1 MEPKIPSA
9 KQRQHPRADRTVA
22 SLKILIF
29 VLALVPLTRL
39 FINGYLDALGA
50 NPVEKILRNTGFWTL
65 SILMITLWVTPLRL
79 LTGLTFIG
87 RVRRMLGLFAFFYVV
102 LHFLSYLVLDQFF
115 DWPNIL
121 KDISKRP
128 YITLG
133 FSAFLIL
140 IPLAVTSTDGMM
152 RRLGGKR
159 WRGLHQW
166 VYLAGFAGV
175 VHFWWLVKKDITEPV
190 LFAIAF
196 SVAMLVRLLMKARKR
211 SSPLPDHAP

>member
-9 KQRQHPRADRTVA
+9 KQRQHPRAHLTVA

-87 RVRRMLGLFAFFYVV
+87 RFRRILGLFAFFYVV

-133 FSAFLIL
+133 FLAFLIL

-175 VHFWWLVKKDITEPV
+175 VHFWWLVKKDITEPA
-190 LFAIAF
+190 LFALAF
-196 SVAMLVRLLMKARKR
+196 SVAMLVRVLMKARKR
-211 SSPLPDHAP
+211 STPLPDHTP

>member
-9 KQRQHPRADRTVA
+9 KKRQHPRTHLTVA
-22 SLKILIF
+22 SIKILIF

-39 FINGYLDALGA
+39 LINGYLDALGA

-87 RVRRMLGLFAFFYVV
+87 RFRRILGLFAFFYVA

-133 FSAFLIL
+133 FLAFLIL

-175 VHFWWLVKKDITEPV
+175 VHFWWLVKKDITEPA
-190 LFAIAF
+190 LFALAF
-196 SVAMLVRLLMKARKR
+196 SVAMLVRVLMKARKR
-211 SSPLPDHAP
+211 STPLPDHPP